1 MMIYDDLPIKN
12 GDFPVRKPLNSVN
25 NHRATQVIS
34 QLKDH
39 HRIIGSMMKNRGGRV
54 T

>member
-12 GDFPVRKPLNSVN
+12 GDIPVRKALN
-25 NHRATQVIS
+25 NHRVTQVIS
-34 QLKDH
+34 QH
-39 HRIIGSMMKNRGGRV
+39 HRIIGSMMKNRGRV